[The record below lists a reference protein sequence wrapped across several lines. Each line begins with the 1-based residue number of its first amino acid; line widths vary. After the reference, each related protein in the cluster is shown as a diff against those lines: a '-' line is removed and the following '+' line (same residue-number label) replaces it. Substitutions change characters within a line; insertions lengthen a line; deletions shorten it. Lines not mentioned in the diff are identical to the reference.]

1 MTVGELV
8 YQTALQDGH
17 TLAVLSPDIKR
28 VAEMYQH
35 AFDKMREPL
44 RAVNAL
50 ADTLREPM
58 KRMHA
63 MTETIR
69 PHMELMRQVSEL
81 SARSFIPAHYCDEN
95 GELILPALEPRV
107 QEVRIV
113 NPEDIAVA
121 PARQDY
127 KYVTASYQLPGNAQ
141 WESLEIQFVDGHIV
155 NVSYPNMKSQKF
167 DFKDMGF
174 MNLRTAR
181 PDRKWEL
188 LKVIASHGGSLTK
201 EHWDRRFHRNVKYEL
216 AEGLRQFFGMT
227 TSPIARYNSWDKSF
241 ICKSLCVES
250 FFNCTSNSLRG
261 TFFKLAN

>member
-8 YQTALQDGH
+8 YKQ
-17 TLAVLSPDIKR
+17 AVESGYNPTFAEGLISPLNNA
-28 VAEMYQH
+28 VEAYQKVFEH
-35 AFDKMREPL
+35 MREPL
-44 RAVNAL
+44 KTISSVIESVRPQMEVMAKMSIPSISQIAMP
-50 ADTLREPM
+50 TLPATLDEDDDY
-58 KRMHA
+58 
-63 MTETIR
+63 
-69 PHMELMRQVSEL
+69 
-81 SARSFIPAHYCDEN
+81 FIPA
-95 GELILPALEPRV
+95 LIRPV

-121 PARQDY
+121 PTRQDH

-141 WESLEIQFVDGHIV
+141 WESLQIQFVDGHIV
-155 NVSYPNMKSQKF
+155 NVSYPNMKSQRF

-201 EHWDRRFHRNVKYEL
+201 DHWDRRFHRNVKYEL

-227 TSPIARYNSWDKSF
+227 TSPIARYNRRDGYMTLFALKG
-241 ICKSLCVES
+241 EQ
-250 FFNCTSNSLRG
+250 
-261 TFFKLAN
+261 